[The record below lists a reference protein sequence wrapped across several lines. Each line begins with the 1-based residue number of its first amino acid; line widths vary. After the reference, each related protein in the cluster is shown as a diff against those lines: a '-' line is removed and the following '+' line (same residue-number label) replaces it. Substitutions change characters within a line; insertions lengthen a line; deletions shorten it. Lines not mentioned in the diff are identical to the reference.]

1 MRYYAGLDLAQADDF
16 TAVVVLEAGEPRARA
31 VLVERFRGLA
41 YTAVVDRVAGHLAPF
56 RDLLALVDSTGVGR
70 AVVDLL
76 RVRTPWLRM
85 VPVHLHGGA
94 RIRRAEDGLHI
105 PKRTLMQPL
114 RALLASGRLE
124 IPDGPLADELR
135 NFAVKADPRTGHD
148 RYEARR
154 GHDDLVVAAS
164 LACLPIPRHQA
175 SASQDALSA

>member
-1 MRYYAGLDLAQADDF
+1 MRHFAGVDLAQADDF
-16 TAVVVLEAGEPRARA
+16 TALVVLADEQPRARA

-56 RDLLALVDSTGVGR
+56 RDLLTLVDSTGVGR

-76 RVRTPWLRM
+76 RLRAPWLRM

-94 RIRRAEDGLHI
+94 RIRRADDGLHI

-114 RALLASGRLE
+114 RSLLASGRLE
-124 IPDGPLADELR
+124 IPAGPLADELQ
-135 NFAVKADPRTGHD
+135 NFAVRIDPRTGHD

-164 LACLPIPRHQA
+164 LAALPFSRGARP
-175 SASQDALSA
+175 

>member
-1 MRYYAGLDLAQADDF
+1 MPYYAGLDLAQADDY
-16 TAVVVLEAGEPRARA
+16 TALVVLEAGEPRARA

-41 YTAVVDRVAGHLAPF
+41 YTAAVDRVAGALAPF

-76 RVRTPWLRM
+76 RVRAPWLRM

-94 RIRRAEDGLHI
+94 RIRRAEDGLHV

-114 RALLASGRLE
+114 RALLSSGRLE
-124 IPDGPLADELR
+124 IPSGPLADELR
-135 NFAVKADPRTGHD
+135 SFAVRIDPRTGHD

-164 LACLPIPRHQA
+164 LAALPLAGER
-175 SASQDALSA
+175 SRT